1 MPRPGEAGRR
11 ASDRLRALAGD
22 PERQAEFAVSVIEQQ
37 PDAASVLA
45 ALAILEAHPRDDA
58 REALIAFYQSIDAHG
73 ARRDPGGFTRAAIVR
88 ALTPIALEREA
99 PTFERAA
106 TTSEP
111 STQDPGG
118 PTALRA
124 AGLVALA
131 KVSPERAALRAAAAL
146 ADIGNAAPG
155 NGEPAVTAA
164 RVLAWLRERPAL
176 ITFLQ
181 ALPGGPDEAVGEAL
195 KGLAGG
201 PGDIIA
207 AIAAPFAGDRREVVL
222 LGLCDLLVEHREDDA
237 LLPAASAF
245 LASTRSLDVYSYL
258 VAAMVAS
265 RRDALMSLLRAHAD
279 AERWRPKLEA
289 LADALQL
296 SPDPRAADA
305 RRVIAAR
312 LERSETEPDP
322 GLREDPDD
330 DLEDDL
336 DSASDN
342 AMEAIRRARASVAAK
357 QAGAPRRR

>member
-1 MPRPGEAGRR
+1 MPRPSEAGGR

-22 PERQAEFAVSVIEQQ
+22 SARQAEFAVSVIEQR
-37 PDAASVLA
+37 PDTASVLA

-58 REALIAFYQSIDAHG
+58 RDALIALYESLDGHG
-73 ARRDPGGFTRAAIVR
+73 PRRDPGGFTRAAIVR

-118 PTALRA
+118 PTPLRA

-131 KVSPERAALRAAAAL
+131 KVSPERAALRAATAL
-146 ADIGNAAPG
+146 ADVGNAAPG

-164 RVLAWLRERPAL
+164 RVLAWLGERAAL
-176 ITFLQ
+176 ATFLQ
-181 ALPGGPDEAVGEAL
+181 ALPRGPDEAVGEAL

-201 PGDIIA
+201 PGDIVA
-207 AIAAPFAGDRREVVL
+207 AIAAPFARDRREVVL
-222 LGLCDLLVEHREDDA
+222 LGLCDVFVDHREDDA

-245 LASTRSLDVYSYL
+245 LDTTRSLDVYGYL

-265 RRDALMSLLRAHAD
+265 RRDALMGLLSEHASN
-279 AERWRPKLEA
+279 ERWRPKLEA

-305 RRVIAAR
+305 RRLIAAR
-312 LERSETEPDP
+312 LERGETE
-322 GLREDPDD
+322 REPEPREGTDEDLDD
-330 DLEDDL
+330 DVDD
-336 DSASDN
+336 
-342 AMEAIRRARASVAAK
+342 AMDVIRRARASVAAK
-357 QAGAPRRR
+357 RAGAPRKR